1 MYVKAYHGSQ
11 PRHQAYGDRPSYYWL
26 DRPRDYPLDRN
37 GMKTIMVLGS
47 LGIGKSTVLNKL
59 SMSESEPFKAEF

>member
-1 MYVKAYHGSQ
+1 MNIRNFIDNGKLFDASVLVK
-11 PRHQAYGDRPSYYWL
+11 
-26 DRPRDYPLDRN
+26 
-37 GMKTIMVLGS
+37 KTVMVLGT